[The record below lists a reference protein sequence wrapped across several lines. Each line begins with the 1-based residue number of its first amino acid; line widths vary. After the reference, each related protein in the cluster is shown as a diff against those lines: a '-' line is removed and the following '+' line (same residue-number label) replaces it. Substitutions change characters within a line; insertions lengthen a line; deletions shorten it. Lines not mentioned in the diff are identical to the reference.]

1 MKLTLDFDETLIRE
15 GIYDTLCLFFR
26 DEENMKAFL
35 SEETQRDALADLAD
49 EIKYILDDTIP
60 SEIDVLHVF

>member
-1 MKLTLDFDETLIRE
+1 MKLTLVFDETPIRE

-26 DEENMKAFL
+26 DEENLKNFL
-35 SEETQRDALADLAD
+35 SEETRRDTLQDLAD

-60 SEIDVLHVF
+60 DEIDVFNVF

>member
-1 MKLTLDFDETLIRE
+1 MKLTLVFDETFIQE

-26 DEENMKAFL
+26 DEENMKNFL
-35 SEETQRDALADLAD
+35 SEETRRDILQDLAD

-60 SEIDVLHVF
+60 DEIDVLHTF